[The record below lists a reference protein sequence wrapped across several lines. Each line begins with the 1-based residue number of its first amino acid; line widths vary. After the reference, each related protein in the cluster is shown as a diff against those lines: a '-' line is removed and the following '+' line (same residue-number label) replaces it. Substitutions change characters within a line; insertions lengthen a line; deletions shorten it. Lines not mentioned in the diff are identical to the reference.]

1 MYNDWKNNPMNI
13 GDHVIFIDLNNGRTT
28 KFNEGDILD
37 FKIIFNK
44 EKAKVRIGNSSI
56 FKYVDVEKC
65 LLVK

>member
-1 MYNDWKNNPMNI
+1 MYNDWKNNPINI
-13 GDHVIFIDLNNGRTT
+13 GDRVIFIDLNNGRTT

-44 EKAKVRIGNSSI
+44 EKAKIRIGNSSI

>member
-13 GDHVIFIDLNNGRTT
+13 GDYVIFIDLNNGRTT

-44 EKAKVRIGNSSI
+44 EKAKVRIRNSSI